1 MHNKYGKRES
11 DAPLVK
17 GGQGRTRQET
27 ETNAIITASF
37 LLARL
42 NSIYRI
48 YCLGA
53 IKND

>member
-37 LLARL
+37 LLAGL
-42 NSIYRI
+42 ILFI
-48 YCLGA
+48 AFIVLELL
-53 IKND
+53 K